1 MSLMESFI
9 KLRDDK
15 LKLAEEYEHAQSYE
29 MAYVAL
35 WSVTEHTVKTVEELR
50 KNKELRKQVLAWY
63 EFFEDNYVTQRPRPI
78 KSFVCEVKNIPEIK
92 LIQESLGAVPAIAKL
107 LQTKQKGKSSKYR
120 DKRNAISHHAD
131 KFKGAD
137 VYLDYKETALAAI
150 SELENKLKGMENK

>member
-1 MSLMESFI
+1 MSLLGDFI
-9 KLRDDK
+9 QLRDEK
-15 LKLAEEYEHAQSYE
+15 VKLAEEYEQGKSYE

-50 KNKELRKQVLAWY
+50 KYKELRKQVLAWY

-120 DKRNAISHHAD
+120 DKRNAIAHHAD
-131 KFKGAD
+131 KFKDID
-137 VYLDYKETALAAI
+137 VYRDYKETALAAI
-150 SELENKLKGMENK
+150 TELESKLKGMGNK